1 MAELLFPRCRCARE
15 GERVR
20 LGLDLAVPDRLLPHA
35 RDGPSGIWLGSSQV
49 RRCASATRRA
59 PDSGPWGSSRLAR
72 VSSRTRFSTVATASA
87 ALWSPSVMYP
97 IVAPELVTK
106 SASAE
111 IPRSLSTSRARA
123 VYGTFAPGAT
133 TRAL

>member
-1 MAELLFPRCRCARE
+1 MTELLFPCCRCTRE
-15 GERVR
+15 GERVS

-97 IVAPELVTK
+97 IVSPELGTK
-106 SASAE
+106 SASAGR
-111 IPRSLSTSRARA
+111 PRSLSPLEARA
-123 VYGTFAPGAT
+123 PYRTFPPPA
-133 TRAL
+133 